1 MKYNQRNSIRRII
14 MERKSSL
21 TRWLVVL
28 WLLASQ
34 MTGAAMAFASA
45 LVVISFSS
53 LGQQDANPAAFNI
66 LLLLSYLL
74 PIVFLVVAVASW
86 FMFAWRKDGT
96 AALLG
101 LAGLVPG
108 AILLFGMRLY
118 AP

>member
-1 MKYNQRNSIRRII
+1 

-21 TRWLVVL
+21 TRWLVAL

-45 LVVISFSS
+45 LVVISFRG
-53 LGQQDANPAAFNI
+53 LGQQDVNPAAFNI
-66 LLLLSYLL
+66 LLALSYLAPL
-74 PIVFLVVAVASW
+74 VFIGLVIWAW
-86 FMFAWRKDGT
+86 FTFFKRKDGT

-101 LAGLVPG
+101 LASLIPG
-108 AILLFGMRLY
+108 ILMQFGMRLY

>member
-1 MKYNQRNSIRRII
+1 

-34 MTGAAMAFASA
+34 MTGAAMTLASA
-45 LVVISFSS
+45 LVVISFRG

-66 LLLLSYLL
+66 LLSLSYVL
-74 PIVFLVVAVASW
+74 PIVFLVMAVASW
-86 FMFAWRKDGT
+86 FMFARRKDG
-96 AALLG
+96 AATLLG
-101 LAGLVPG
+101 LASLIPG